1 MEYVVLSSEFEVI
14 QKAMIKKKRLH
25 IKKQLEEA
33 AKVMFFEYDT
43 DQELTAFTVL
53 DYETFYEVT
62 DLSDYWPVNSEQN

>member
-1 MEYVVLSSEFEVI
+1 
-14 QKAMIKKKRLH
+14 
-25 IKKQLEEA
+25 
-33 AKVMFFEYDT
+33 MFFEYDT